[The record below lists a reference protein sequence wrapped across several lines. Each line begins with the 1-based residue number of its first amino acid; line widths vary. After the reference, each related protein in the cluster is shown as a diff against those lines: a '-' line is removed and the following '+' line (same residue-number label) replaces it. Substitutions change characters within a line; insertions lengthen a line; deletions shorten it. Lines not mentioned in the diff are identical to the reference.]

1 MAVKSAVYDYSLYT
15 PDYYLKGFLAGGV
28 CCSVTHGGATPIDFV
43 KTRMQLVPE
52 LGSKGLLGATR
63 EIIASEGA
71 GALTTGMSATAAA
84 YALQGSFKF
93 GGFEFFKVNLA
104 QAYGDQ
110 GAWDNRF
117 LLNSISA
124 ACAEFIADIFLWSLG
139 GNQGSASRMR
149 NMMRC
154 AFDGDID
161 DHEKHLNKVTA
172 LLDTNGPDH
181 RDDERRAYQTL

>member
-52 LGSKGLLGATR
+52 LGSKGLFGATK

-84 YALQGSFKF
+84 YARPVSSP
-93 GGFEFFKVNLA
+93 A
-104 QAYGDQ
+104 SS
-110 GAWDNRF
+110 RR
-117 LLNSISA
+117 SA
-124 ACAEFIADIFLWSLG
+124 PTRRTRS
-139 GNQGSASRMR
+139 SRS
-149 NMMRC
+149 
-154 AFDGDID
+154 
-161 DHEKHLNKVTA
+161 
-172 LLDTNGPDH
+172 
-181 RDDERRAYQTL
+181 